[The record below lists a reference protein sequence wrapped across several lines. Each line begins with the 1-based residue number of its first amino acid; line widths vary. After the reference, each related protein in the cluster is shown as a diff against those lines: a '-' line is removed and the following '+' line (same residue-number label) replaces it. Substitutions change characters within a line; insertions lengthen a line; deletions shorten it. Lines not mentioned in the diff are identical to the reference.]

1 MSDKVAHRAS
11 TVLDDLL
18 TYVSQQTGL
27 DVGQFEWYSWPHYFP
42 TTAGPRGAGGSSMTA
57 HQIIAFE
64 AYGPNPSNA
73 ESVYYSV
80 LRLKGD
86 GMEALRAMFPEG
98 EASDL
103 DAVLFSTSG
112 VHGTYCLI
120 EAVDEDMQRAER
132 EGPRDVTFCV
142 IQPRIVCMRYG
153 TAVPRTPDDI
163 AFLKKLRASSLRALA
178 TIGMPTSSAAAMA
191 WEGE

>member
-64 AYGPNPSNA
+64 AYGP
-73 ESVYYSV
+73 
-80 LRLKGD
+80 KGSMRQMWCS
-86 GMEALRAMFPEG
+86 GIWKSWSG
-98 EASDL
+98 E
-103 DAVLFSTSG
+103 
-112 VHGTYCLI
+112 
-120 EAVDEDMQRAER
+120 
-132 EGPRDVTFCV
+132 
-142 IQPRIVCMRYG
+142 
-153 TAVPRTPDDI
+153 
-163 AFLKKLRASSLRALA
+163 
-178 TIGMPTSSAAAMA
+178 IGCG
-191 WEGE
+191 WYEKEHQ